1 MNAVQWW
8 DRRMYWKPSLILP
21 CPLTFLYLVCPV
33 GPLIGKYC
41 GTKTPSELRS
51 STGILSLTFHT
62 DMAVAKDGF
71 SARYYL
77 VHQEPLE
84 SELPFENLCFVFPS
98 ELWVSSGKGLASWWH
113 LSSMTGATSS
123 CQLEINEKRISIHIG
138 VHFFKKN
145 SMSQESLLPRECLG
159 PLKIPSGTI
168 FFSLLC
174 HKTEPL

>member
-1 MNAVQWW
+1 MRAKRW
-8 DRRMYWKPSLILP
+8 DGTLMGGETALKIKFLF
-21 CPLTFLYLVCPV
+21 PLCLACPV

-84 SELPFENLCFVFPS
+84 SES
-98 ELWVSSGKGLASWWH
+98 ADGGIRATWV
-113 LSSMTGATSS
+113 
-123 CQLEINEKRISIHIG
+123 
-138 VHFFKKN
+138 
-145 SMSQESLLPRECLG
+145 
-159 PLKIPSGTI
+159 
-168 FFSLLC
+168 
-174 HKTEPL
+174 